1 MAAIILKRTQK
12 KVGQM
17 PFDQF
22 IGWIAEQELNA
33 DDYQIILSDLE
44 LRQIIRDK
52 IRAKAGDTL
61 SLLGTTS
68 DATQF
73 LMFEFF
79 TLIVK
84 LSEVYSDSVKEATH
98 SILPIAKAFLEK
110 VENGEVQLPY
120 QAKGLE
126 QEVMPEIEQRATA
139 VTQALQSAPPGD

>member
-1 MAAIILKRTQK
+1 MATIILTSTQK
-12 KVGQM
+12 TVGQM
-17 PFDQF
+17 PFAQF
-22 IGWIAEQELNA
+22 IGWIEEQGLQA

-52 IRAKAGDTL
+52 IRAEAGDTL

-73 LMFEFF
+73 LLFEFF

-84 LSEVYSDSVKEATH
+84 LSKVHSDSVKQATH
-98 SILPIAKAFLEK
+98 SILPIAKAFLKK
-110 VENGEVQLPY
+110 VEHGEVQLPY
-120 QAKGLE
+120 QTKGLE

-139 VTQALQSAPPGD
+139 VTQALKTSSPGD